1 MNLQTSCKHR
11 PQTGLEGGIADNLIF
26 GLNGPN
32 PDISANSGC
41 KQPTENGCFAAV
53 VENAELTPNDISVIR
68 ERYHGWER
76 ASAKTL
82 AAVFGVS
89 VQRIAA
95 IVRNQGE

>member
-1 MNLQTSCKHR
+1 MNLQTS
-11 PQTGLEGGIADNLIF
+11 
-26 GLNGPN
+26 
-32 PDISANSGC
+32 C

-53 VENAELTPNDISVIR
+53 VENAELAPNDISVIR

-89 VQRIAA
+89 VQRIVA
-95 IVRNQGE
+95 IVRQPTPPTPVFGE